1 MKLLKKLGFLAPLL
15 MAPATILLS
24 CNPSPKDKTM
34 SDAITAIN
42 DPHSFAKPELAVAEH
57 LDLDIKVDFE
67 HQQVS
72 GKASWKINNK
82 AKGKEII
89 FDNSGL
95 NISRITLGAGG
106 SGNGSEEQET
116 TFTIDKDV
124 KYLGTALHVAIA
136 PETKQVNIYYS
147 SGKDASALQWLNPR
161 QTAGKKHPYLF
172 TQSESIAA
180 RSWIPCQDS
189 PGIRFTYNA
198 NVSVPKELLALMS
211 AENPQ
216 KKNTTG
222 IYEFKQEH
230 PIPSYLLALA
240 VGDIAFKAVDSR
252 TGVYAE
258 PSALDKAVY
267 EFADMGK
274 MVDAAEKLYGPYRWG
289 RYDLL
294 ILPPSFPFGGMENP
308 NLNFITPTI
317 IAGDRSLVSIICH
330 ELAHSWSGNLVS
342 NASWN
347 DFWLNEGFTNYFERR
362 IDEALYGKEEAEIQE
377 EFGKQ
382 ALEAAVKD
390 MGADN
395 KDTRLKADYTGR
407 SADEGTNDI
416 AYEKG
421 YFFLRTIEAIVGRA
435 KFDPFLRSW
444 FDSHAFQ
451 SVSTEQFVAFLNENL
466 IKGVAALEK
475 KIGINDWIYGTGVP
489 ANVVYPKNLWSKDG
503 KFTRIETLAA
513 GFYKN
518 QPDTS
523 ALKQEVV
530 TSNEKRFLISQ
541 LKSPLLPEQMTFLD
555 KEFNFTAS
563 NNTDI
568 QLAWY
573 TLAIKYKYTA
583 ADQRIKDYLIENGR
597 MWHIIPLYKEMM
609 NTPEGL
615 KRAREIYK
623 FARPNYHPM
632 TYKAIDKLLK

>member
-1 MKLLKKLGFLAPLL
+1 MKSLKKLRMSGAWLIAPI
-15 MAPATILLS
+15 ILLS
-24 CNPSPKDKTM
+24 CNPSTKDNTM
-34 SDAITAIN
+34 SGTSTAAVS

-67 HQQVS
+67 QQQVS
-72 GKASWKINNK
+72 GKASWKISS
-82 AKGKEII
+82 KGNEIV

-95 NISRITLGAGG
+95 KIAKITLG
-106 SGNGSEEQET
+106 GNGAGSEEKET
-116 TFTIDKDV
+116 TYTIDKDV
-124 KYLGTALHVAIA
+124 KYLGTGLHVAIT

-147 SGKDASALQWLNPR
+147 SGKDASALQWLNPQ
-161 QTAGKKHPYLF
+161 QTAGKRHPYLF

-198 NVSVPKELLALMS
+198 RVTVPQELLALMS
-211 AENPQ
+211 AGNPQ
-216 KKNTTG
+216 KKNATG
-222 IYEFKQEH
+222 VYEFKQEH

-308 NLNFITPTI
+308 NLSFITPTI

-330 ELAHSWSGNLVS
+330 ELAHSWSGNLVT

-382 ALEAAVKD
+382 ALAGAIKD
-390 MGADN
+390 MGAGN

-407 SADEGTNDI
+407 NADEGTNDI

-421 YFFLRTIEAIVGRA
+421 YFFLRTIESIVGRD
-435 KFDPFLRSW
+435 KFDPFLRNW

-451 SVSTEQFVAFLNENL
+451 SVSTEQFVAFLNDHL
-466 IKGVAALEK
+466 IKGDAELEK
-475 KIGINDWIYGTGVP
+475 KIGVKEWVYGTGVP
-489 ANVVYPKNLWSKDG
+489 ANVVYPENLWSKEG
-503 KFTRIETLAA
+503 RFTRIDALAT

-518 QPDTS
+518 QQDLS
-523 ALKQEVV
+523 ALKDELK
-530 TSNEKRFLISQ
+530 TSNEKRFFISR
-541 LKSPLLPEQMTFLD
+541 LTSPLSVAQMAVLD
-555 KEFNFTAS
+555 KEFKFTAS

-573 TLAIKYKYTA
+573 TLAIKYGYTA
-583 ADQRIKDYLIENGR
+583 AEQRIKDYLVENGR

-609 NTPEGL
+609 KTPEGL
-615 KRAREIYK
+615 KKARQIYK
-623 FARPNYHPM
+623 TARPNYHPM
-632 TYKAIDKLLK
+632 TYKAIDELLK